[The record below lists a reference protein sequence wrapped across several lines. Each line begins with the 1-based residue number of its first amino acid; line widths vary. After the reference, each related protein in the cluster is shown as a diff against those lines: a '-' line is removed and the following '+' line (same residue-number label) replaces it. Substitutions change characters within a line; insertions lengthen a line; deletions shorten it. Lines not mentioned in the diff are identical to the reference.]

1 MNFLVKYL
9 LDNGF
14 NSADSAESLSSKL
27 EWIHGLQSPFMSWFF
42 ERLESIQVL
51 NDDGKI
57 CDWNGLTGKAS
68 PNELDRLEAEILLIK
83 QEAQNIESKSHELK
97 LAMYDTNQ
105 TNAALQ
111 AEILQKREK
120 TNFKDHNMAAISDK
134 VKMIFNALDRS
145 IYTLHC
151 RTH

>member
-1 MNFLVKYL
+1 MNLLVKFL

-14 NSADSAESLSSKL
+14 NTVDSAESLSTKL
-27 EWIHGLQSPFMSWFF
+27 AWIHGLKSPFMSWFL

-51 NDDGKI
+51 DNDGRI
-57 CDWNGLTGKAS
+57 CEWNGLNGKAS
-68 PNELDRLEAEILLIK
+68 PNELDRLEAQIRLVK
-83 QEAQNIESKSHELK
+83 QEAHNIESKSNQLK

-111 AEILQKREK
+111 AEIQQKREK
-120 TNFKDHNMAAISDK
+120 TNFKDHNIATISGK
-134 VKMIFNALDRS
+134 VNMIFNALDRS